1 MEEHVVG
8 SPAYWRAWQA
18 SVNPPP
24 LTEPAQQKPAIQVI
38 KQHGRGPRLFADLQR
53 EQRARLEQA
62 ELEVNALLHKSEQH
76 RASNPSSA
84 GYCGRFGTSN
94 RVSGAPK
101 VSAVGHYDISSAD
114 PITRRSA
121 PRCVFTS
128 SQRNTTPR
136 QSSAGC
142 MPTLTASPV
151 EQQHIAGA
159 ASFSQVDRFTSDS
172 RAAHAG
178 PGPAHYKP
186 QVTALTDKAANF
198 SYGKV
203 FDSSHSATIDQSV
216 DAHDWRVFGFGC
228 SADEHVLYGQCLDGK
243 CALRKRNE
251 IQHHA
256 VVLAAQRRQQP
267 VPSTQATGRVT
278 DFTTVSNDCSASLDA
293 TSLTSSSIVTG
304 TTASTSASVRA
315 AGRQSALHYACLY
328 GDLQQVHSLCQQ
340 HGVDVAAVDERG
352 CTPLHIAAER
362 GHAAC
367 VKRLL
372 DNAQHPFVTPCK
384 YVTARTAP
392 AVNARDARG
401 RTPLMLACAKSHAAV
416 VELLVEAGAD
426 CTLRDSRGKTTYDM
440 LPRTAEELYQIVKC
454 SADLA
459 AVHAQLAAVEG
470 LQQQQQLQQHQQQHH
485 KLQLA
490 SMQASRC

>member
-1 MEEHVVG
+1 MEGLEVG

-18 SVNPPP
+18 SVHPPP
-24 LTEPAQQKPAIQVI
+24 LSEPAQQKLATEAI
-38 KQHGRGPRLFADLQR
+38 KQHSKGARLFADLQR

-76 RASNPSSA
+76 RAATISAA
-84 GYCGRFGTSN
+84 GYCGRFGSSS
-94 RVSGAPK
+94 RGALN

-114 PITRRSA
+114 AVTRKNA
-121 PRCVFTS
+121 PRCVFTCS
-128 SQRNTTPR
+128 RRNSTQR
-136 QSSAGC
+136 QGSAGSA
-142 MPTLTASPV
+142 PALAASPV
-151 EQQHIAGA
+151 QQRQHIAGA
-159 ASFSQVDRFTSDS
+159 ASFSQVDRFTSDN
-172 RAAHAG
+172 RAAMAG

-198 SYGKV
+198 SYGKA
-203 FDSSHSATIDQSV
+203 FDSSQYATINQNV
-216 DAHDWRVFGFGC
+216 DEHDWRVFGYGC

-256 VVLAAQRRQQP
+256 AVLAAQRRQHT

-278 DFTTVSNDCSASLDA
+278 DFTTCYDCSASLDA
-293 TSLTSSSIVTG
+293 TSLTSNSIVTG

-340 HGVDVAAVDERG
+340 HGADVAALDERG

-367 VKRLL
+367 VQRLL
-372 DNAQHPFVTPCK
+372 ANVQHPFVTPCK
-384 YVTARTAP
+384 YVTARAAP

-401 RTPLMLACAKSHAAV
+401 RNPLMLACSKGHAAV
-416 VELLVEAGAD
+416 VELLIRAGAD
-426 CTLRDSRGKTTYDM
+426 CTLKDHRGKAAYDV
-440 LPRTAEELYQIVKC
+440 LPRSAEELYQIVKC

-459 AVHAQLAAVEG
+459 VVQAQLAAVEG
-470 LQQQQQLQQHQQQHH
+470 QQRQQQQQQQQHH
-485 KLQLA
+485 TLQ
-490 SMQASRC
+490 SSTVQT